1 MTDPARI
8 PVIIGVGQVNDRPAD
23 DQDGMD
29 SVQLMVAAAR
39 AADRDGGGGLIARCD
54 WLGCVPQISF
64 GHLDP
69 ETLVPA
75 ALGISPFVAHEERAS
90 GETPIRLLNEAAN
103 AVAAGQA
110 GICLVTG
117 GEALRTAARRRQ
129 AARSSG
135 VTFQS
140 ARNASA
146 IRRRYGLVLP
156 VDTYPLY
163 ENATRAAWGQS
174 LADGQAESG
183 LLWSLMSAV
192 AARSEGAWIK
202 SARTPG
208 EIIEPSPGNRPI
220 AFPYN
225 KLMVAN
231 SSVNQGAAFIVG
243 SLAIAREQGVPQDR
257 LVYAWAGAAAHESAD
272 PLERAAWN
280 RPPDG
285 MRVTLERVLQVNGV
299 NVGDLD
305 YAELYSCFPC
315 VPKMARRVL
324 GWPADKPVT
333 VHGGLTFGGGPIA
346 DYMSHAV
353 VAMVAALRREGRAG
367 LLYGNGGH
375 CTRNHAIVVSRTP
388 PGRELL
394 GKDYDYQ
401 AEADA
406 GRGLVPP
413 VGDGYEGPVTTET
426 YTVTYDRAGD
436 PARGVVIARAPDG
449 TRVVARVGADDT
461 AAIAFLTDGKAEP
474 VGMPGVTWKEGDTL
488 NWRPVTGPPGS
499 SPGSGWVP
507 AAHPGPR

>member
-1 MTDPARI
+1 MSVDPARI
-8 PVIIGVGQVNDRPAD
+8 PVIVGVGQVNDRPAD
-23 DQDGMD
+23 DQEGMD
-29 SVQLMVAAAR
+29 SVQLMVVAAG
-39 AADRDGGGGLIARCD
+39 AADRDAGGGLIARCD

-64 GHLDP
+64 GNLDP

-75 ALGISPFVAHEERAS
+75 ALGISPFVAHEDRAS

-103 AVAAGQA
+103 AIAAGQA
-110 GICLVTG
+110 RICLVTG
-117 GEALRTAARRRQ
+117 GEAVRTAARRGQ
-129 AARSSG
+129 AARSGG
-135 VTFQS
+135 VIFQS
-140 ARNASA
+140 ARAASA

-163 ENATRAAWGQS
+163 ENAIRAAWGQS

-183 LLWSLMSAV
+183 LIWSLMSAV
-192 AARSEGAWIK
+192 AAGAEGAWIK

-208 EIIEPSPGNRPI
+208 EIIEPGAGNRPI

-231 SSVNQGAAFIVG
+231 SSVNQGAAFIVC
-243 SLAIAREQGVPQDR
+243 SLATARERDVPEDR
-257 LVYAWAGAAAHESAD
+257 LVYAWAGAAAHESPE

-285 MRVTLERVLQVNGV
+285 MRVALERVLRANSVS
-299 NVGDLD
+299 VGDLD

-346 DYMSHAV
+346 GYMGHAV
-353 VAMVAALRREGRAG
+353 VAMVQALRRAGRTG

-388 PGRELL
+388 PAGDLL

-406 GRGLVPP
+406 ARGPVPP
-413 VGDGYEGPVTTET
+413 IGDDYEGPVATET
-426 YTVTYDRAGD
+426 YTVSYDRSGE
-436 PARGVVIARAPDG
+436 PARGVVIAREPGG
-449 TRVVARVGADDT
+449 TRVVARVDAKDS

-474 VGMPGVTWKEGDTL
+474 VGRAGVTWREGDAL
-488 NWRPVTGPPGS
+488 RWRP
-499 SPGSGWVP
+499 
-507 AAHPGPR
+507 A